1 MIKSLHD
8 IRTGWKCFIGS
19 IDVPLLV
26 FLLLILNAKMWM
38 KALALIFIYVLRPD
52 FRFGI
57 RASHS
62 RIPPFYALAILI
74 ALTDLLLYGMGRNY
88 AVVFATGIAF
98 WACCLL
104 AMHQVKYAV
113 EHTSAEKVN
122 GTIVTIFILNWLVSV
137 VQLGLIM
144 LEIGQ
149 WNPYTYQGNFQKYF
163 IGTGDYIKGLSF
175 DTSTTNAAINAFA
188 VFYFLEKKKFAGCL
202 AAMAVLLLTG
212 SNFMTM
218 VTIGVL
224 LLIFIFRSSR
234 DQKSVI
240 VVCMLFL
247 AVFMIRISPQNNAYA
262 EKVIAGIFQAR
273 KNVQEKK
280 GNEEVAVQD
289 PREIIAKSA
298 LDSIARTMAQRATED
313 TVAVT
318 RPVIPVPSIHSAPFQ
333 HKRDSSEARMQT
345 VRFAQRMGRDT
356 SLRAERAIATR
367 PPGKWLAVRETL
379 SFLRTHPA
387 RIASGD
393 GMGRFSSKLAFR
405 VTGLHVAG
413 GFPSSYTYIDED
425 FRNNH
430 LAVFLDYFEKDSGF
444 HSITNAPNSAYLQ
457 MLGEYGAAGLLIL
470 AGYLWWFAKGWR
482 RLSYG
487 LPVLLVLAAL
497 LLVDYWFEQL
507 SVVILFE
514 LMLFLDSKQKNIVTA

>member
-1 MIKSLHD
+1 MMTAVQD
-8 IRTGWKCFIGS
+8 MRMRWKRFTGS
-19 IDVPLLV
+19 IDVPLLI
-26 FLLLILNAKMWM
+26 FLLLMLNAKMWM
-38 KALALIFIYVLRPD
+38 KALALLFIYAVRPD

-74 ALTDLLLYGMGRNY
+74 ALTDLLLYGAGGNY
-88 AVVFATGIAF
+88 AAVFATGIVF
-98 WACCLL
+98 WTCCLL
-104 AMHQVKYAV
+104 AIHQVKYAV
-113 EHTSAEKVN
+113 EHTGAEKVN
-122 GTIVTIFILNWLVSV
+122 RTLVTLFSLNWLVSV
-137 VQLGLIM
+137 VQLALIM

-188 VFYFLEKKKFAGCL
+188 VFYFLERKMFTASI

-212 SNFMTM
+212 SNFMNL
-218 VTIGVL
+218 VTVGVL
-224 LLIFIFRSSR
+224 LLVFFARSTH

-240 VVCMLFL
+240 VVCMLLL
-247 AVFMIRISPQNNAYA
+247 ALFMIRISPQNNAYA
-262 EKVIAGIFQAR
+262 EKVIARIFHV
-273 KNVQEKK
+273 KKDEPEKK
-280 GNEEVAVQD
+280 AKDAAIVHD
-289 PREIIAKSA
+289 PREAFAKNM
-298 LDSIARTMAQRATED
+298 LDSIERSMAAKANED
-313 TVAVT
+313 TVAIT

-356 SLRAERAIATR
+356 SLRAERVIATR
-367 PPGKWLAVRETL
+367 PPGKWLAVRETF

-387 RIASGD
+387 RVVSGD

-413 GFPSSYTYIDED
+413 GFPSSFTYINED

-444 HSITNAPNSAYLQ
+444 HSITNSPNSAYLQ
-457 MLGEYGAAGLLIL
+457 MLGEYGVAGLLLL

-482 RLSYG
+482 RMSYG

-497 LLVDYWFEQL
+497 LMVDYWFEQL

-514 LMLFLDSKQKNIVTA
+514 LMLFLDGKQKNSVMA